1 MCYKINKIINKG
13 EDNMNYLS
21 DLYNAVQLY
30 NTTHKEKANEVI
42 LGISCYRFIKNRIR
56 HMSEWQPVFD
66 DKGILREVLGL
77 QIKIDYFCPNL
88 IEVRRNVYLN
98 DPLGYIWL
106 NKEEMKKEVDDE
118 LSALMDNDLK
128 YLHSWIKFEE
138 YYNNRKDKEE

>member
-1 MCYKINKIINKG
+1 M
-13 EDNMNYLS
+13 NMNYLS

-56 HMSEWQPVFD
+56 HMNWDAKFD

-77 QIKIDYFCPNL
+77 NIKIDYFCPNL

-98 DPLGYIWL
+98 DPIGYIWL
-106 NKEEMKKEVDDE
+106 NEEEMKKEVDDE
-118 LSALMDNDLK
+118 LSKMMDNDLK
-128 YLHSWIKFEE
+128 DLHSFLEFEK
-138 YYNNRKDKEE
+138 YYEDRNNKEE

>member
-1 MCYKINKIINKG
+1 
-13 EDNMNYLS
+13 MNYLS
-21 DLYNAVQLY
+21 DLHNALQLY

-42 LGISCYRFIKNRIR
+42 LGIQCYRFIKNRVK

-77 QIKIDYFCPNL
+77 QIKIDYFLPNL

-106 NKEEMKKEVDDE
+106 NEEEMKKEVDDK
-118 LSALMDNDLK
+118 LSEIMDNDLK
-128 YLHSWIKFEE
+128 ELHSWIEFER
-138 YYNNRKDKEE
+138 YYEDRNNKEE